1 MKYRQSIMMNQDKN
15 KLTLD
20 CPATYQIRVPGEL
33 DQSLT
38 GWSGSM
44 QISLETGEA
53 GPISVLTATV
63 DQAAL
68 HGLLRRL
75 YSLGLPLIS
84 VAWMKR
90 DPGEQQTK

>member
-1 MKYRQSIMMNQDKN
+1 MKKTKQ

-20 CPATYQIRVPGEL
+20 RPATYQITVPGHL
-33 DQSLT
+33 DESWSEWTGEMAVTVESKDASPPFTTLT
-38 GWSGSM
+38 G
-44 QISLETGEA
+44 
-53 GPISVLTATV
+53 TV

-84 VAWMKR
+84 VKYVACGSEDR
-90 DPGEQQTK
+90 R